1 MKDSFANI
9 IWNKIK
15 EEIEI
20 SYTSLSYLLFGLYII
35 SLSLFLYFNGNTK
48 IHHDLTSI
56 YGLFLFVFT
65 IPLLVLNEHPVFQVK
80 RNLLTFI
87 LGVIIEILAII
98 LCLIPNLITYTPPVV
113 LGVLLF
119 FGGITLLSK
128 LFLEETKNDP
138 KTVEIKLVCSIIYL
152 IAIIIGA
159 NNMFKAG
166 LDLNIV
172 IPLYSIPFFYLTY
185 RCFDDIELRH
195 KTQETTKKIFL
206 LRDIHLESDSIL
218 ALILGVFTISSGII
232 MLNSKVISINGLVSL
247 MLLILSVQIT
257 FNGISPAGVLDK
269 NIWLYSLGFI
279 GLILAMI
286 SCLLPNILTTG
297 LLYLVAFLN
306 ICCILQ
312 IVDLS
317 RILINHYNKM
327 PKFKFTIPVIGMIC
341 TIIQNVITIIFGIF
355 FINQNWIPRNIMS
368 VLLIIMGLDIGV
380 MIFLN
385 EKNKPT
391 PQEENSVKYF

>member
-20 SYTSLSYLLFGLYII
+20 SYKSLSYLLFGLYLV
-35 SLSLFLYFNGNTK
+35 SLSLFLYFNGNMG
-48 IHHDLTSI
+48 ISDLSSV
-56 YGLFLFVFT
+56 YGLFLFIFA
-65 IPLLVLNEHPVFQVK
+65 IPLLVLNEPPIFQLK

-87 LGVIIEILAII
+87 LGVIIEILGII
-98 LCLIPNLITYTPPVV
+98 LCLIPNLITKTSPIL

-128 LFLEETKNDP
+128 LFLEETRNDP
-138 KTVEIKLVCSIIYL
+138 RIIEIKLVYSIIYL
-152 IAIIIGA
+152 IAIVIGI

-166 LDLNIV
+166 LNLNIV
-172 IPLYSIPFFYLTY
+172 ILLYSIPFFYLTY
-185 RCFDDIELRH
+185 RCIDDIELRR
-195 KTQETTKKIFL
+195 KNQTNEKKMFL
-206 LRDIHLESDSIL
+206 LKSITLESDSVL
-218 ALILGVFTISSGII
+218 ALILGIFTITSGII
-232 MLNSKVISINGLVSL
+232 MLILNVISINGLVSL

-257 FNGISPAGVLDK
+257 FNGISPAGILDK
-269 NIWLYSLGFI
+269 SIWTYSLGFI

-286 SCLLPNILTTG
+286 SCLLPNVLTTPI
-297 LLYLVAFLN
+297 LYLVAFLN

-327 PKFKFTIPVIGMIC
+327 PKFKFTIPVMGMIC
-341 TIIQNVITIIFGIF
+341 SILQNIITIIWGIF
-355 FINQNWIPRNIMS
+355 FINQNWIPKNIMGS
-368 VLLIIMGLDIGV
+368 LLIIMGLDIAI

-385 EKNKPT
+385 EKNKPD
-391 PQEENSVKYF
+391 EEETSVKYF

>member
-20 SYTSLSYLLFGLYII
+20 SYKSLSYLLFGLYLV
-35 SLSLFLYFNGNTK
+35 SLSLFLYFNGNMG
-48 IHHDLTSI
+48 ISDLSSV
-56 YGLFLFVFT
+56 YGLFLFLFA
-65 IPLLVLNEHPVFQVK
+65 IPLLVLNEPPIFQLK

-87 LGVIIEILAII
+87 LGVIIEILGII
-98 LCLIPNLITYTPPVV
+98 LCLIPNLITKTSPIL

-119 FGGITLLSK
+119 FVGITLLSK
-128 LFLEETKNDP
+128 LFLEESRNDP
-138 KTVEIKLVCSIIYL
+138 RTIEIKLVYSIIYL
-152 IAIIIGA
+152 IAIVIGI

-166 LDLNIV
+166 LNLNIA
-172 IPLYSIPFFYLTY
+172 ILLYSIPFFYLTY
-185 RCFDDIELRH
+185 RCIDDIELRR
-195 KTQETTKKIFL
+195 KNQTNETKMFL
-206 LRDIHLESDSIL
+206 LKSITLESDSVL
-218 ALILGVFTISSGII
+218 ALILGIFTITSGII
-232 MLNSKVISINGLVSL
+232 MLILNVISINGLVSL

-257 FNGISPAGVLDK
+257 FNGISPAGILDK
-269 NIWLYSLGFI
+269 SIWIYSLGFI

-286 SCLLPNILTTG
+286 SCLIPNVLTTP

-312 IVDLS
+312 IVDLI

-327 PKFKFTIPVIGMIC
+327 PKFKFTIPIMGMIC
-341 TIIQNVITIIFGIF
+341 SILQNIITIIWGIF
-355 FINQNWIPRNIMS
+355 FINQNWIPKNIMGI
-368 VLLIIMGLDIGV
+368 LLIIMGLDIAI

-385 EKNKPT
+385 EKNKPD
-391 PQEENSVKYF
+391 EEETSVKYF